1 MTHNEAAQK
10 FKRCRDKAKGYRL
23 GNNTRLQQRG
33 RAFAVRYHDT
43 DVVMIR
49 PDGTYRLYS
58 GGWYTLT
65 TKDRIRRF
73 SPCFLSQ
80 TNDMWHVGDT
90 PFYEGM
96 LIDAEG
102 NPIDDQPKHTMDEI
116 WKLKR
121 HVDRRFNQFFKLI
134 VETMRGHDVGTWE
147 SFRNHT
153 VPRDTSRQHLKK
165 LWDAVLTETSG
176 RGGSPGFI
184 WVYFAIRNLN
194 FRDPSLV
201 FQMIRQDAMNGRVSE
216 MTQSHIR
223 SFLRRR
229 KQPIINLILAGELND
244 GRVRVSSV

>member
-1 MTHNEAAQK
+1 
-10 FKRCRDKAKGYRL
+10 
-23 GNNTRLQQRG
+23 
-33 RAFAVRYHDT
+33 
-43 DVVMIR
+43 MIR

-80 TNDMWHVGDT
+80 TNGVWHVGDT

-134 VETMRGHDVGTWE
+134 VETMYGNDIGTWE
-147 SFRNHT
+147 SFRNRS
-153 VPRDTSRQHLKK
+153 VPRDTSRQHLGM
-165 LWDAVLTETSG
+165 LCSPRRPGAAGVLGSSGSTSPYEVSTSETNH
-176 RGGSPGFI
+176 
-184 WVYFAIRNLN
+184 W
-194 FRDPSLV
+194 
-201 FQMIRQDAMNGRVSE
+201 
-216 MTQSHIR
+216 
-223 SFLRRR
+223 SF
-229 KQPIINLILAGELND
+229 G
-244 GRVRVSSV
+244 